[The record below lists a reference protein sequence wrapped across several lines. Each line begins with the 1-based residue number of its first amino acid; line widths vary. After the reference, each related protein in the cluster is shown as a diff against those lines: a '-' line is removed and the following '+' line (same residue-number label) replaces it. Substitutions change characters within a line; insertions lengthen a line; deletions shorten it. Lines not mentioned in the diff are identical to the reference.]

1 MNIIKRDDEFFELTF
16 KTIDGDPVDLT
27 DGTVYFTVK
36 KRKTDADEDALISKE
51 ITEFYDATGGI
62 AVLEL
67 TNEETD
73 IGTGLYYFDI
83 QFVDSRDKV
92 MSMPS
97 SVFTVS
103 QDITVSLPV
112 ELATVCTTSRY
123 TLPPPM
129 NVFAVALTAVSII

>member
-103 QDITVSLPV
+103 QDITVRKTIEIES
-112 ELATVCTTSRY
+112 
-123 TLPPPM
+123 
-129 NVFAVALTAVSII
+129 